1 MLTITVTIRMA
12 SYPNDPSVGL
22 TGTCLPKDTAGSQR
36 KHETHTGGERKCTL
50 RCLYFCLF
58 IRSRESERMIVHT
71 IESGK

>member
-36 KHETHTGGERKCTL
+36 KHETHTGGKGSAHSDVCISV
-50 RCLYFCLF
+50 C
-58 IRSRESERMIVHT
+58 S
-71 IESGK
+71 